1 MTYRAPEVI
10 ELGSIEQV
18 TEGGHF
24 SVPDGDSGTT
34 GNRGQGR
41 NGSGGGSAGGGN

>member
-18 TEGGHF
+18 TEGQDF

-34 GNRGQGR
+34 GNRGQGKKG
-41 NGSGGGSAGGGN
+41 NQGGNSGG